1 MRNLLRLAGFRAA
14 LAYTS
19 ILLIAMALVMGLLY
33 ERLADTMRGAQ
44 DNLIWREAAAL
55 SFIHQRDGMRALA
68 QAVSAV
74 QAGQGSYVR
83 LSDGLGNFLAGNL
96 QSFPTPERTD
106 AEGWVHFSENGLPV
120 RARLLQV
127 DENLVLLVGHEI
139 TDGQNLLAG
148 FRTAFA
154 MALLAILLVGLGGGA
169 FLARRGLQRVEAIGE
184 GLRPVMQGDLS
195 ARLPVAKGGVE
206 WQVLESRINAT
217 LAQLEKL
224 MQATRQVSDNLAHD
238 LRAPLTRLRVRLETV
253 LAKTGNDEIAE
264 AIDDVDGLLKSFNAL
279 LTLSRLDS
287 GIATLEAWP
296 VNINELLDELHDL
309 FAPLFEQHNMRLEL
323 SCADNMNLSGDAD
336 LLGQA
341 LVNLLENVLAHGVE
355 VGSSV
360 ELAARQEGDKVIL
373 SLADG
378 GKGIAPQRR
387 NDALERFV
395 QLDASRTKGGSG
407 LGLSLVAAI
416 CTHHGGELHLAN
428 NEPGLRVEMHLPV
441 KA

>member
-1 MRNLLRLAGFRAA
+1 M
-14 LAYTS
+14 
-19 ILLIAMALVMGLLY
+19 
-33 ERLADTMRGAQ
+33 
-44 DNLIWREAAAL
+44 
-55 SFIHQRDGMRALA
+55 
-68 QAVSAV
+68 
-74 QAGQGSYVR
+74 
-83 LSDGLGNFLAGNL
+83 
-96 QSFPTPERTD
+96 
-106 AEGWVHFSENGLPV
+106 
-120 RARLLQV
+120 
-127 DENLVLLVGHEI
+127 LLVGHEI
-139 TDGQNLLAG
+139 ADGETLLSS
-148 FRTAFA
+148 FRNAFA
-154 MALLAILLVGLGGGA
+154 LALLAILLIGLGGGA
-169 FLARRGLQRVEAIGE
+169 FLARRGLQHVEAIGE

-224 MQATRQVSDNLAHD
+224 MLATRQVSDNLAHD
-238 LRAPLTRLRVRLETV
+238 LRAPLTRLRARLEAQ
-253 LAKTGNDEIAE
+253 LAKTDNDELA
-264 AIDDVDGLLKSFNAL
+264 AALDDVDGLLKSFNAL

-309 FAPLFEQHNMRLEL
+309 FAPLFE
-323 SCADNMNLSGDAD
+323 DNDMMLQVSGGDDLKLHGDAN

-360 ELAARQEGDKVIL
+360 ELAAQHAGDKVVL

-378 GKGIAPQRR
+378 GKGIAPERR
-387 NDALERFV
+387 GDALDRFV
-395 QLDASRTKGGSG
+395 QLDASRSTGGHG

-416 CTHHGGELHLAN
+416 CAHHGGELHLAD

>member
-55 SFIHQRDGMRALA
+55 SFIHQRDGVRALA

-139 TDGQNLLAG
+139 TDGENLLAG

-154 MALLAILLVGLGGGA
+154 MALLAILLIGLGGGA

-224 MQATRQVSDNLAHD
+224 MQATRRVSDNLAHD

-253 LAKTGNDEIAE
+253 LAKTENDEIAE

-287 GIATLEAWP
+287 GVATLEAWP

-323 SCADNMNLSGDAD
+323 SCADNMNLSGDVD

-360 ELAARQEGDKVIL
+360 ELAAQQEGDKVIL

-387 NDALERFV
+387 NDALKRFV

-416 CTHHGGELHLAN
+416 CAHHGGDVQLADN
-428 NEPGLRVEMHLPV
+428 QPGLRVEMHLPV

>member
-253 LAKTGNDEIAE
+253 LAKTENDEIAE

>member
-14 LAYTS
+14 LAYTG
-19 ILLIAMALVMGLLY
+19 ILLVAMALVMGLLY
-33 ERLADTMRGAQ
+33 GRLADTMRGAQ

-55 SFIHQRDGMRALA
+55 SFVHQRDGMRALA

-106 AEGWVHFSENGLPV
+106 AEGWVHFSENGLLV

-139 TDGQNLLAG
+139 TDGENLLAG

-154 MALLAILLVGLGGGA
+154 FALLAILLVGLGGGA

-253 LAKTGNDEIAE
+253 LAKTENDEIAE

-287 GIATLEAWP
+287 GVTTLEAWP

-323 SCADNMNLSGDAD
+323 SCADNMHLSGDAD

-360 ELAARQEGDKVIL
+360 ELAAQQEGDKVIL

>member
-1 MRNLLRLAGFRAA
+1 MRTLLRLAGFRAA

-19 ILLIAMALVMGLLY
+19 ILWVAMALVMGLLY
-33 ERLADTMRGAQ
+33 GRLADTMRGAQ

-55 SFIHQRDGMRALA
+55 SFVHQRDGVRDLA
-68 QAVSAV
+68 QAVSAT

-106 AEGWVHFSENGLPV
+106 AEGWVHFTENGLPV
-120 RARLLQV
+120 RGRLLQL

-139 TDGQNLLAG
+139 ADGENLLAG
-148 FRTAFA
+148 FRTAFV
-154 MALLAILLVGLGGGA
+154 MALLAILLIGLGGGA

-184 GLRPVMQGDLS
+184 GLRPVMHGDLS
-195 ARLPVAKGGVE
+195 ARLPIAKGGAE

-224 MQATRQVSDNLAHD
+224 MQATRAVSDNLAHD

-253 LAKTGNDEIAE
+253 LAKTENDEIAA

-287 GIATLEAWP
+287 GIAKLEAWP
-296 VNINELLDELHDL
+296 VNVTELMRELHDL
-309 FAPLFEQHNMRLEL
+309 FAPLFDESEMRLEL
-323 SCADNMNLSGDAD
+323 SCADNLNLAGDAG

-341 LVNLLENVLAHGVE
+341 LVNLLENVLLHGVAS
-355 VGSSV
+355 GSAV
-360 ELAARQEGDKVIL
+360 ELAARQDKDKVIL

-378 GKGIAPQRR
+378 GKGIASERR
-387 NDALERFV
+387 GDALERFV

-416 CTHHGGELHLAN
+416 CAHHGGEVQLTDN
-428 NEPGLRVEMHLPV
+428 QPGLRVEMHLPV

>member
-14 LAYTS
+14 LAYTG
-19 ILLIAMALVMGLLY
+19 ILLVAMALVMGLLY
-33 ERLADTMRGAQ
+33 GRLADTMRGAQ

-55 SFIHQRDGMRALA
+55 SFVHQRDGMRALA

-253 LAKTGNDEIAE
+253 LAKTENDEIAE

>member
-1 MRNLLRLAGFRAA
+1 MTNLLRLAGFRAA

-169 FLARRGLQRVEAIGE
+169 FLARRGLQRVEEIGE

-253 LAKTGNDEIAE
+253 LAKTENDEIAE

-395 QLDASRTKGGSG
+395 QLDASRAKGGSG

>member
-1 MRNLLRLAGFRAA
+1 MRTLLRLAGFRAA
-14 LAYTS
+14 LAYTGV
-19 ILLIAMALVMGLLY
+19 LLVAMALVMGLLY
-33 ERLADTMRGAQ
+33 GRLADTMRGAQ

-55 SFIHQRDGMRALA
+55 SFVHQRDGVRALA
-68 QAVSAV
+68 QAVSAP

-83 LSDGLGNFLAGNL
+83 LSDSLGNFLAGNL

-106 AEGWVHFSENGLPV
+106 AEGWVHFTENGLPV
-120 RARLLQV
+120 RARLLQL
-127 DENLVLLVGHEI
+127 DDNLVLLVGHEI
-139 TDGQNLLAG
+139 ADGENLLAG

-154 MALLAILLVGLGGGA
+154 MALLAILLIGLGGGA
-169 FLARRGLQRVEAIGE
+169 FLARRGLQRVEAIGD

-195 ARLPVAKGGVE
+195 ARLPVAKGGAE
-206 WQVLESRINAT
+206 WQTLESRINAT

-224 MQATRQVSDNLAHD
+224 MHATRAVSDNLAHD

-253 LAKTGNDEIAE
+253 LAKTDNDEIAA

-296 VNINELLDELHDL
+296 VNVTELMGELHDL
-309 FAPLFEQHNMRLEL
+309 FAPLFDDSEMRLEL
-323 SCADNMNLSGDAD
+323 SCADNLNLAGDAG

-341 LVNLLENVLAHGVE
+341 LVNLLENVLLHGAAP
-355 VGSSV
+355 GSSV
-360 ELAARQEGDKVIL
+360 ELAARQDKDKVVL

-378 GKGIAPQRR
+378 GKGIASERR
-387 NDALERFV
+387 GEALDRFV
-395 QLDASRTKGGSG
+395 QLDASRTKGGNG

-416 CTHHGGELHLAN
+416 CAHHGGDVQLADN
-428 NEPGLRVEMHLPV
+428 QPGLRVEMHLPV

>member
-14 LAYTS
+14 LAYTG
-19 ILLIAMALVMGLLY
+19 ILLVAMALVMGLLY
-33 ERLADTMRGAQ
+33 GRLADTMRGAQ

-55 SFIHQRDGMRALA
+55 SFVHQRDGMRALA

-139 TDGQNLLAG
+139 ADGETLLSS
-148 FRTAFA
+148 FRHAFA
-154 MALLAILLVGLGGGA
+154 FALLAILLIGLGGGA

-224 MQATRQVSDNLAHD
+224 MLATRQVSDNLAHD
-238 LRAPLTRLRVRLETV
+238 LRAPLTRLRARLEAQ
-253 LAKTGNDEIAE
+253 LAKTDNDELA
-264 AIDDVDGLLKSFNAL
+264 AALDDVDGLLKSFNAL

-309 FAPLFEQHNMRLEL
+309 FAPLFE
-323 SCADNMNLSGDAD
+323 DNDMMLQVSGGDNLKLHGDAN

-360 ELAARQEGDKVIL
+360 ELAAQHAGDKVVL

-378 GKGIAPQRR
+378 GKGIALERR
-387 NDALERFV
+387 GDALDRFV
-395 QLDASRTKGGSG
+395 QLDASRSTGGHG

-416 CTHHGGELHLAN
+416 CAHHGGELHLAD

>member
-1 MRNLLRLAGFRAA
+1 MTNLLRLAGFRAA

-253 LAKTGNDEIAE
+253 LAKTENDEIAE

-395 QLDASRTKGGSG
+395 QLDASRAKGGSG

>member
-1 MRNLLRLAGFRAA
+1 
-14 LAYTS
+14 
-19 ILLIAMALVMGLLY
+19 
-33 ERLADTMRGAQ
+33 
-44 DNLIWREAAAL
+44 
-55 SFIHQRDGMRALA
+55 
-68 QAVSAV
+68 
-74 QAGQGSYVR
+74 
-83 LSDGLGNFLAGNL
+83 
-96 QSFPTPERTD
+96 
-106 AEGWVHFSENGLPV
+106 
-120 RARLLQV
+120 
-127 DENLVLLVGHEI
+127 
-139 TDGQNLLAG
+139 
-148 FRTAFA
+148 
-154 MALLAILLVGLGGGA
+154 
-169 FLARRGLQRVEAIGE
+169 
-184 GLRPVMQGDLS
+184 
-195 ARLPVAKGGVE
+195 
-206 WQVLESRINAT
+206 
-217 LAQLEKL
+217 
-224 MQATRQVSDNLAHD
+224 HD

-253 LAKTGNDEIAE
+253 LAKTENDEIAE

>member
-253 LAKTGNDEIAE
+253 LAKTENDEIAE

-395 QLDASRTKGGSG
+395 QLDASRAKGGSG

>member
-224 MQATRQVSDNLAHD
+224 MLATRQVSDNLAHD

-253 LAKTGNDEIAE
+253 LAKTENDEIAE